1 MSCST
6 ITLRWLSRM
15 KEFIKRNFP
24 TLVVTYRDLQTRW
37 RRAVRRSSRPHEA
50 IFTEQLYQKNL
61 WPVQKSISGPGSD
74 LAHTITVRKELPI
87 LAAELRISSIL
98 DIPCGDFNWMQTVDF
113 GSCKYIG
120 ADIVGDLISRNN
132 QQYAS
137 NGRKFIKLNILNDEL
152 PTVDLI
158 LCRDLFIHLPY
169 SDIVKALNNIR
180 KSRSKYFLTTSHLLT
195 TKNHDILAGQYRP
208 INLLLRPF
216 SFPPPIR
223 IIHEDVIEGETNTG
237 KTLSLWKVSDI

>member
-1 MSCST
+1 
-6 ITLRWLSRM
+6 M
-15 KEFIKRNFP
+15 KEFVKRNFP
-24 TLVVTYRDLQTRW
+24 TLVITYRDLQTRW
-37 RRAVRRSSRPHEA
+37 RRALRRSPKSHEA
-50 IFTEQLYQKNL
+50 IFTEQLYQNNL

-74 LAHTITVRKELPI
+74 LAHTATIREELP
-87 LAAELRISSIL
+87 LLTAELGVTSIL
-98 DIPCGDFNWMQTVDF
+98 DIPCGDFNWMQKVNL

-120 ADIVGDLISRNN
+120 ADIVEELVSRNN

-137 NGRKFIKLNILNDEL
+137 NGRKFIKLNIVNDEI

-158 LCRDLFIHLPY
+158 LSRDLFVHLPY
-169 SDIVKALNNIR
+169 GDIVKALNNVS
-180 KSRSKYFLTTSHLLT
+180 KSRSKYLLTTSHSLI

-216 SFPPPIR
+216 SFPEPIR
-223 IIHEDVIEGETNTG
+223 MIHEDVLEGEIDTG

>member
-1 MSCST
+1 M
-6 ITLRWLSRM
+6 R
-15 KEFIKRNFP
+15 EFVKRNFP

-37 RRAVRRSSRPHEA
+37 RRAVRRSSRSHEA

-74 LAHTITVRKELPI
+74 LDHTKTIRKELPI
-87 LAAELRISSIL
+87 LAAELGISSIL
-98 DIPCGDFNWMQTVDF
+98 DIPCGDFSWMQMVDF
-113 GSCKYIG
+113 GPCKYIG
-120 ADIVGDLISRNN
+120 ADIVEELVSRNN

-158 LCRDLFIHLPY
+158 LCRDLFIHFPY
-169 SDIVKALNNIR
+169 GDIAKALTNIR

-216 SFPPPIR
+216 SFPTPIR
-223 IIHEDVIEGETNTG
+223 IIYEDVLEGDTNTG
-237 KTLSLWKVSDI
+237 RTLSLWKVSDI